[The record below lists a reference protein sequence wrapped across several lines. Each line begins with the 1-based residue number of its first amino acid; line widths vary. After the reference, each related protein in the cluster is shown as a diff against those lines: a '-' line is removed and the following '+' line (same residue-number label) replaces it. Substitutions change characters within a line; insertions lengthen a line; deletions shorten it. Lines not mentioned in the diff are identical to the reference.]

1 MFDYHENFRDIT
13 KPPSAFPKLVRCS
26 PELAALSDA
35 VDAVAL
41 GAEMP
46 AADGGHVG
54 PDAVRNLG
62 L

>member
-1 MFDYHENFRDIT
+1 MSLHSPNLQ
-13 KPPSAFPKLVRCS
+13 PLLPLSLLSASPFS
-26 PELAALSDA
+26 PELAALPDA

-62 L
+62 SK